1 MAEKKNK
8 YKYVFAIDNREELD
22 EVLEMLGYFDCDE
35 LSDDDIDEKDE
46 EEILFGNYP
55 KDFDE
60 DTEDDLPFGMDDVEY
75 FERQVENLEKVLAR
89 KNRQIDELET
99 TVDVLSKRLSLVKA
113 YWQ

>member
-1 MAEKKNK
+1 MAEKRHKH
-8 YKYVFAIDNREELD
+8 VFVIDNHEDLE

-35 LSDDDIDEKDE
+35 LSDNDIDEKDE

-60 DTEDDLPFGMDDVEY
+60 DTEDDLPFGKDDVEY
-75 FERQVENLEKVLAR
+75 FERQVENLEKVLAK

-99 TVDVLSKRLSLVKA
+99 TVDVLSKRLAVVKA
-113 YWQ
+113 YWK